1 MPSDEAFSHE
11 PGPGQSLQIFSTQR
25 INMKFL
31 IAVFLALIVS
41 IAGAA
46 ENPIVR
52 TGTLNLVF
60 SPEWQFTAGTQR
72 VEGRGPQGEFMIMTY
87 LNLPPDAPADVIERH
102 WQVIRGFAND
112 KMPGIAASHQ
122 NEVRRPL
129 TETALP
135 DGRVQFSTVSQG
147 KKMFRDYYF
156 LQYMLGSPRSMVFMT
171 VEGYGNAE
179 EAAQRFERILAT
191 QQWNE

>member
-1 MPSDEAFSHE
+1 
-11 PGPGQSLQIFSTQR
+11 
-25 INMKFL
+25 MKFL
-31 IAVFLALIVS
+31 IAVFLAVIVS
-41 IAGAA
+41 MAGAA
-46 ENPIVR
+46 DNPVVR
-52 TGTLNLVF
+52 TGTLSLVF
-60 SPEWQFTAGTQR
+60 SPEWQITAGTQH
-72 VEGRGPQGEFMIMTY
+72 VEGRGPQGEFMIMNY
-87 LNLPPDAPADVIERH
+87 LNLPPDAPADAVERH